1 MALTTTPTRQT
12 ATGPRIAGRDDR
24 PIAFLVSTTPCAQ
37 SIRDT
42 MGSPAYS
49 YYFVV
54 EALAPA
60 LDQCGA
66 WRLVDHP
73 ESRLAFAAEQAES
86 AGYRPIHLAINP
98 LQDVYLS
105 PHLPNVLFPF
115 WEFPEIPDR
124 DFGHDT
130 RQNWLRVC
138 RPASLILTACEF
150 TATAFRAAG
159 VKCPVSVVPIPVPT
173 HAFQL
178 PDYDPS
184 HTWTLTCR
192 HEILGPH
199 STATPVSAPTE
210 ETSEIAEGP
219 PGSLRERGWRAA
231 RRGFRRV
238 LPWLDQKTVARLVRW
253 KRKLARARRMPPRKL
268 AFAAV
273 RSVYRNRVRPW
284 LSEEALD
291 RVSDA
296 KNQALALIGR
306 EPAVVPDPPLSSGA
320 LTLGG
325 GLTYLTIF
333 NLGDRRKNHLDLISS
348 FLLAFRD
355 RPDVTLVIKLV
366 TNKSRENHETNVLRH
381 EYRKLG
387 ITHACRLLMI
397 TEFLTEPQM
406 DELFRVSTYYV
417 NASHAEGAC
426 LPLMRALAGGR
437 PAIAPKHTALADYM
451 DAAVG
456 FVPRT
461 FPEPTYWPHDPE
473 QRLETF
479 RYRPL
484 WSDLRDCFL
493 ASALVADQDPE
504 RYAALSHASRS
515 RMSSYASHSAAA
527 DALRSALKQLPDEP
541 PGAPEWGR

>member
-1 MALTTTPTRQT
+1 MALTTNRNPIPTH
-12 ATGPRIAGRDDR
+12 AGRDDR
-24 PIAFLVSTTPCAQ
+24 PVLFLVSTTPCAR

-49 YYFVV
+49 YHFVV
-54 EALAPA
+54 EALAPVLA
-60 LDQCGA
+60 RIGP

-73 ESRLAFAAEQAES
+73 ESRLDFAAAQARSE
-86 AGYRPIHLAINP
+86 GHRPIHLAINP

-105 PHLPNVLFPF
+105 PSLPNVLFPF

-130 RQNWLRVC
+130 RQNWPRVC
-138 RPASLILTACEF
+138 RPASLILSACEF

-159 VKCPVSVVPIPVPT
+159 VKCPVSVVPIPVPP

-192 HEILGPH
+192 HEILGPPPP
-199 STATPVSAPTE
+199 ADAASAPAE
-210 ETSEIAEGP
+210 EHSDAADGP
-219 PGSLRERGWRAA
+219 PGSVRARAWRAA
-231 RRGFRRV
+231 RGGFRRA
-238 LPWLDQKTVARLVRW
+238 LPWLDQATVARLVRI
-253 KRKLARARRMPPRKL
+253 KRKLARARRLPPHKL
-268 AFAAV
+268 AYAAV
-273 RSVYRNRVRPW
+273 RGAYRHRVRPW

-291 RVSDA
+291 RVSGA
-296 KNQALALIGR
+296 KKKALAWIGR
-306 EPAVVPDPPLSSGA
+306 EPTVVPDPPLPSGA

-325 GLTYLTIF
+325 GLTYLSIF

-366 TNKSRENHETNVLRH
+366 TNTFRENHETNVLRH
-381 EYRKLG
+381 EYRQLG
-387 ITHACRLLMI
+387 ITHACRLLMV
-397 TEFLTEPQM
+397 TEYLSEPQM
-406 DELFRVSTYYV
+406 DELFRVATYYV

-437 PAIAPKHTALADYM
+437 PAIAPKHTAMADYL
-451 DAAVG
+451 DEAVG
-456 FVPRT
+456 FVPRSY
-461 FPEPTYWPHDPE
+461 PEPTFWPHDPE

-479 RYRPL
+479 RYRPV

-493 ASALVADQDPE
+493 ASASAAEQRPE
-504 RYAALSHASRS
+504 HYDALSRAARA
-515 RMSSYASHSAAA
+515 RMSSHASHSAAA
-527 DALRSALKQLPDEP
+527 AALRSALERLPDTP
-541 PGAPEWGR
+541 PGAPGWALD